1 MEYLDKAGLSTLWGK
16 VKSYITSQNFIKSS
30 DKGKANG
37 VASLDAS
44 GNVPLGQLGNIDT
57 TLFKVVQ
64 SLPTTGIIANKI
76 YLVKA
81 SSTSTKNIY
90 AEYIYTGDVNATY
103 DETKW
108 EKLGE
113 YKADIDLSS
122 YAKTSEVNTELAKKV
137 DVVSGKGLST
147 NDYTTAEKN
156 KLAGIP
162 DFTAISD
169 DYINSLT

>member
-1 MEYLDKAGLSTLWGK
+1 MEYLDKVGLSTLWTK
-16 VKSYITSQNFIKSS
+16 VKSYVTSQNFIKSS

-37 VASLDAS
+37 VASLDGS
-44 GNVPLGQLGNIDT
+44 GNVPLSQLGNIDT
-57 TLFKVVQ
+57 TLFKIVQ
-64 SLPTTGIIANKI
+64 SLPTTEIIANKI

-81 SSTSTKNIY
+81 FSTSTQNIY
-90 AEYIYTGDVNATY
+90 AEYIYTGDVDATY
-103 DETKW
+103 DATKW

-122 YAKTSEVNTELAKKV
+122 YAKTETVNAQLAKKV
-137 DVVSGKGLST
+137 DVISGKGLST

-169 DYINSLT
+169 TYINSLT